1 MVNALPKYVHARH
14 SFRLVCILWAELLV
28 FVGWQP
34 SDVDA
39 KDKRCVTRC
48 SFHMVYLISFC
59 LMSSWY
65 KA

>member
-14 SFRLVCILWAELLV
+14 IFRLVCILWAELLV

-39 KDKRCVTRC
+39 KDKPCVTWCRC
-48 SFHMVYLISFC
+48 HMVYLISFR